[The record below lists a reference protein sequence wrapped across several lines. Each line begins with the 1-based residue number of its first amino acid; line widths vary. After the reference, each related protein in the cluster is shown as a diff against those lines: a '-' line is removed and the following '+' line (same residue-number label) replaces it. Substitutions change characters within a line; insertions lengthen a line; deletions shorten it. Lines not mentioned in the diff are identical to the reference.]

1 MPQFVLAHLSDVHLT
16 PPARAWGASDLF
28 TKRLFSRLSWT
39 RARRFE
45 HRPEVLDSIVS
56 DLRAQAPDHVA
67 ITGDLTNFAAA
78 DEIAAAR
85 SWLERLGPAR
95 DVTVSLGNHDCLV
108 QVSPGAATQWLDWLG
123 DGLSRPEFP
132 AVRERDGV
140 ALVNACSS
148 LPTRAFS
155 AEGELGATQLERLRT
170 VLSQLGAQG
179 RFRILLI
186 HHPVAQGVVS
196 RRKALRDAAAL
207 REMLAETGAELV
219 LHGHGHEAAVSAVAG
234 PHGPIPVLGIPS
246 ASAAPGHR
254 HAPARWRRIE
264 IDTSADAP
272 VVMVTERGYEEGEEG
287 VRDLGSYR
295 LAIPRRPPAA

>member
-1 MPQFVLAHLSDVHLT
+1 M
-16 PPARAWGASDLF
+16 
-28 TKRLFSRLSWT
+28 
-39 RARRFE
+39 
-45 HRPEVLDSIVS
+45 
-56 DLRAQAPDHVA
+56 
-67 ITGDLTNFAAA
+67 
-78 DEIAAAR
+78 
-85 SWLERLGPAR
+85 
-95 DVTVSLGNHDCLV
+95 
-108 QVSPGAATQWLDWLG
+108 
-123 DGLSRPEFP
+123 
-132 AVRERDGV
+132 RERDGV